1 LFEQQTNC
9 TTTAMPT
16 STAPVAAPL
25 PRGRAVEMND
35 WVDETFRYITTKSQ
49 PLDEETPPSWPSV
62 RVPLTLAF
70 RYTRPSAW
78 YEWSEELR
86 ATRET
91 ACAETVEE
99 ILERFRQ
106 HNEAINGEARCD
118 ILATYVYN
126 RAPPPDS
133 GAAPVTCLEHMD
145 EALLV
150 DFLRHRKREHNG
162 VLQGFVVPTGG
173 RATCLRARVH
183 ASGRFM
189 LESRTNRVP
198 LADARRGV
206 RERAVTFEGAEHE
219 VRGRPVA
226 PGTAVHA
233 AAVALA
239 RQVCDHVLRLLPRQ
253 YAVHEATFYLR
264 VQGDCQLYLL
274 YAPVVGLALRETG
287 APLPQPLPKSPR
299 AVEPEL
305 SFMGALPRDYF
316 RCPTCGAAARHH
328 HCTKVPFKSVLMHVC
343 VLDASDGVVDGD
355 NEVPQRA
362 IRRNSAQSSDAVP
375 ASLPRR
381 SRRSTR
387 SSTASPRTRS
397 TGPSCTR
404 RPSAR
409 GRVSR
414 RCGSSGARGTR
425 AATLSWMISWR
436 RRASARASGCF
447 RRRCVT

>member
-1 LFEQQTNC
+1 
-9 TTTAMPT
+9 MPT

-78 YEWSEELR
+78 YEYSEELR

-183 ASGRFM
+183 ASGRFV

-226 PGTAVHA
+226 TGTAVHA

-316 RCPTCGAAARHH
+316 RCPTCGAAARAQ

-355 NEVPQRA
+355 NEVRPA
-362 IRRNSAQSSDAVP
+362 RNSAQFGAIRRSRLTPCPPLSPGDRGDQLGPRPRRQEPGVLGRAVRGGRARAAERVDGAAPP
-375 ASLPRR
+375 ALGVPRR
-381 SRRSTR
+381 S
-387 SSTASPRTRS
+387 PRA
-397 TGPSCTR
+397 G
-404 RPSAR
+404 
-409 GRVSR
+409 
-414 RCGSSGARGTR
+414 
-425 AATLSWMISWR
+425 
-436 RRASARASGCF
+436 
-447 RRRCVT
+447 